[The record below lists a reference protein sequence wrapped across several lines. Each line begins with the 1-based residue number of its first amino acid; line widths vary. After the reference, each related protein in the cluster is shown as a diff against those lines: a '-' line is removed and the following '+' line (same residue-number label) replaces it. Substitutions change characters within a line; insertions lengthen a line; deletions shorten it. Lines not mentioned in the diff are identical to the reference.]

1 MTSIGRPYAEV
12 IGDPI
17 DHSLSPIIHGFWL
30 ESLKIDAEYRRQQVP
45 RTGLPAYLIEKR
57 ADEAWQGSNVTMPL
71 KLDALALADEPT
83 DRALAAGAANTLVMR
98 DGKLVAANT
107 DVGAIATLV
116 GRVFP
121 ARLATTSV
129 TLFGNGG
136 AARAALAALKLL
148 NIRDIQIHARDVQAA
163 TALAV
168 EFGLSDGPVGMAQP
182 PTGTLLINA
191 TPLGM
196 DGRECLNC
204 DVSAMPDN
212 GVVFDMVNAPAETPL
227 IRAARARGLK
237 VISGLEMLV
246 EQAAASFKLF
256 FTADAPR
263 DLDPELLQ
271 RLNT

>member
-1 MTSIGRPYAEV
+1 MTSSGHPYAEV

-45 RTGLPAYLIEKR
+45 RAGLPAYLIEKR
-57 ADEAWQGSNVTMPL
+57 ADAAWKGSNVTMPL

-83 DRALAAGAANTLVMR
+83 DRALAAGAANALVMR

-107 DVGAIATLV
+107 DVGAIALLV
-116 GRVFP
+116 DR
-121 ARLATTSV
+121 ARRTGLATTSV

-136 AARAALAALKLL
+136 AARAVLAALRLL
-148 NIRDIQIHARDVQAA
+148 NIRDIRIHARDVQTA

-182 PTGTLLINA
+182 PTGALLINA

-204 DVSAMPDN
+204 DVSSMPDN
-212 GVVFDMVNAPAETPL
+212 GGVFDMVNAPAETPL

-256 FTADAPR
+256 FAAAAPR

-271 RLNT
+271 RLAS

>member
-1 MTSIGRPYAEV
+1 MTSTARPYAEV

-17 DHSLSPIIHGFWL
+17 DHSLSPMIHGFWL
-30 ESLKIDAEYRRQQVP
+30 AALKIDADYRRRQVT
-45 RTGLPAYLIEKR
+45 RTDLPAYLVERRSDASWK
-57 ADEAWQGSNVTMPL
+57 GSNVTMPL

-107 DVGAIATLV
+107 DVGAIAALID
-116 GRVFP
+116 R
-121 ARLATTSV
+121 ARQAGTAIPSV

-148 NIRDIQIHARDVQAA
+148 NVRDIWIHARDLQAA

-168 EFGLSDGPVGMAQP
+168 EFGLSDGPVGMDQP
-182 PTGTLLINA
+182 PAGALLINA

-204 DVSAMPDN
+204 DLTAMPDA
-212 GVVFDMVNAPAETPL
+212 GLVFDMVSAPAETPL
-227 IRAARARGLK
+227 IRMARARGLK
-237 VISGLEMLV
+237 VITGLEMLV

-256 FTADAPR
+256 FAADAPR
-263 DLDPELLQ
+263 DRDADLMQ
-271 RLNT
+271 RLNP